1 MHRLPRYPG
10 KSLISFHTKFGSY
23 LEDYTPL
30 IPRVCKYYTNH
41 GRCKFEEF
49 CTYLHKINEQGRE
62 QEKDIEKLKKEVE
75 ELKNIVKELKKALNH
90 ISNLPNQTSI
100 ENSCSKSKVVA
111 NATFTSNCSSITR
124 VQTSHSSNS
133 QVTPSQVIPQLDGI
147 LNPIPAATNTTHEEQ
162 SAPKQPPDVP
172 LKCETCHE
180 TFENEDQF
188 NEHDSAQFCCDECCI
203 CFRTK

>member
-1 MHRLPRYPG
+1 M
-10 KSLISFHTKFGSY
+10 
-23 LEDYTPL
+23 
-30 IPRVCKYYTNH
+30 
-41 GRCKFEEF
+41 
-49 CTYLHKINEQGRE
+49 
-62 QEKDIEKLKKEVE
+62 
-75 ELKNIVKELKKALNH
+75 
-90 ISNLPNQTSI
+90 
-100 ENSCSKSKVVA
+100 A

-172 LKCETCHE
+172 LKCESCHE

-188 NEHDSAQFCCDECCI
+188 NEHDSAQFCCDECGI
-203 CFRTK
+203 CFRTQIIADLHELEVHPNTYYANTYIPQSTKLLFSSGKPRK